1 MQVAPIDG
9 SLRCELVP
17 MVPTSPLSPEGLGE
31 PGSGALESASV
42 YLLYGNNNLAYRVA
56 RRLDRECFPS
66 SHSAEGAVAENCH
79 INRVFGH
86 EMSM

>member
-1 MQVAPIDG
+1 MA
-9 SLRCELVP
+9 RCGASWYPWGRE
-17 MVPTSPLSPEGLGE
+17 PTFPRGPRRAC
-31 PGSGALESASV
+31 SGALESASV
-42 YLLYGNNNLAYRVA
+42 HPLYGNNNLAYRVA